1 MEKNNGRG
9 IFYGVIGVATL
20 VVAIIGATFAYFAS
34 AGNTADNAIEANTAD
49 IANYAVEIVN
59 SHAATGLIP
68 VDSTD
73 TNFASKIGF
82 AESFCKDVSD
92 NTYPICGVYELKI
105 TNASAVAQQTYV
117 NLKVST
123 NTFTNLK
130 YAIYD
135 GSSAIS
141 DGSFTAPT
149 TALVPTAT
157 FAASGNTQLTAL
169 GGNYTAGQAKT
180 FYIVVWLEET
190 KTDQTTTDKGK
201 TLAAGI
207 TVSSSADGNSGV
219 TAVLSAS

>member
-20 VVAIIGATFAYFAS
+20 VVTIIGATFAYFAS

-49 IANYAVEIVN
+49 IANYTVEIVN

-68 VDSTD
+68 VDSED
-73 TNFASKIGF
+73 ANFASKIGL
-82 AESFCKDVSD
+82 AENFCKDVSD

-135 GSSAIS
+135 GSSEIA
-141 DGSFTAPT
+141 DGSFTTPS
-149 TALVPTAT
+149 TALVSTAT
-157 FAASGNTQLTAL
+157 FATSGNTQLTAL
-169 GGNYTAGQAKT
+169 GGNYAANQAKT

-190 KTDQTTTDKGK
+190 GADQTASDKGK